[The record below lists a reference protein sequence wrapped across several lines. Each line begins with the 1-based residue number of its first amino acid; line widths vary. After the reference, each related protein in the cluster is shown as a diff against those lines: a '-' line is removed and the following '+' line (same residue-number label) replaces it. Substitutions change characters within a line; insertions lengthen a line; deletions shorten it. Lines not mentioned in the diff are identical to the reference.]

1 MSCVFQVVITDVDE
15 CLEALHENVS
25 ANLPSHCTLAPQ
37 CLAQSQT
44 AASAA
49 KPPLL
54 QPPVD
59 THPACLA
66 TADPNNLHKHSQPA
80 SDSQQHTDNTHNT
93 HNTTEQHRERQPSS
107 MQATEVLVAE
117 LDWGRDAG
125 ALSLPFD
132 VVLIADVVSIMI
144 LASHASV

>member
-1 MSCVFQVVITDVDE
+1 
-15 CLEALHENVS
+15 
-25 ANLPSHCTLAPQ
+25 
-37 CLAQSQT
+37 
-44 AASAA
+44 
-49 KPPLL
+49 
-54 QPPVD
+54 
-59 THPACLA
+59 
-66 TADPNNLHKHSQPA
+66 
-80 SDSQQHTDNTHNT
+80 
-93 HNTTEQHRERQPSS
+93 